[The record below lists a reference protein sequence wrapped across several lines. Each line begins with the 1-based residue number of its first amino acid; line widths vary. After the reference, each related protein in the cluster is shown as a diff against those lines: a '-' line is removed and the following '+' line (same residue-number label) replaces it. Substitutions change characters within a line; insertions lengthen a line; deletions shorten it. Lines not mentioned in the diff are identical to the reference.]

1 MAMKK
6 ASSLT
11 SFMGN
16 AKEAK
21 KIDPD
26 IDLGIPD
33 AFHLDQLDEH
43 KMTANEV
50 VQFYNPEMM
59 GQIFENTQHL
69 VNLLDKAEEGVFSR
83 YLKAN
88 SSEDS
93 RNDFD
98 FGHPKTEDN
107 ASDDADPFGFGP
119 NKPIF
124 SSTYIKNLKR
134 GTRSHFKSPHF
145 LKNKFGSSPK
155 KEEKRRRLQE
165 STQCQADCNPES
177 RDVPFWQCNCQLLV
191 GYATDITPYDLA
203 VMFAQGYIDQSED
216 SASFAT
222 LTANPNLFDAD
233 DGLPSKAKR
242 IQELVSDLNLTFTK
256 PKCDELLQEFH
267 TAKGLEQSV
276 QLSIDEIRDAV
287 QTSIKLLLS
296 EIALKYDGLDRISA
310 GPFSKGGKV
319 DEQVG
324 EGLCTDISYSDE
336 KFGSPSDGLLPE
348 GVYRFRVTSTKSL
361 EEEQLYISAI
371 GLVSSILVYMHCT
384 HSC

>member
-1 MAMKK
+1 M
-6 ASSLT
+6 T

-155 KEEKRRRLQE
+155 REEN
-165 STQCQADCNPES
+165 AGVS
-177 RDVPFWQCNCQLLV
+177 RKVLNAKLIVILRVVMCHFGNAIVNYLL
-191 GYATDITPYDLA
+191 D
-203 VMFAQGYIDQSED
+203 
-216 SASFAT
+216 T
-222 LTANPNLFDAD
+222 LL
-233 DGLPSKAKR
+233 
-242 IQELVSDLNLTFTK
+242 
-256 PKCDELLQEFH
+256 
-267 TAKGLEQSV
+267 
-276 QLSIDEIRDAV
+276 
-287 QTSIKLLLS
+287 
-296 EIALKYDGLDRISA
+296 ISH
-310 GPFSKGGKV
+310 
-319 DEQVG
+319 
-324 EGLCTDISYSDE
+324 
-336 KFGSPSDGLLPE
+336 
-348 GVYRFRVTSTKSL
+348 RM
-361 EEEQLYISAI
+361 
-371 GLVSSILVYMHCT
+371 ILR
-384 HSC
+384 